1 VSGTTRRTHER
12 LRLLRSHRAMLRPG
26 PGVGPQT
33 GLSRRVPHTSR
44 VGTCELREKQINDRA
59 TLSETSFLVEGLQGR
74 LLRRRRGGRGRLT
87 RRGSGQFQSRVRPMH
102 TATGGSNRGL
112 RREEAASIPRDHGG
126 ENAGHVRRRPRRARL
141 FAWSGVRWRRSRPLD
156 AELPAQYG
164 FDCAPRPSRVNPGA
178 AARNAAPM
186 TSSPHPIPTG

>member
-87 RRGSGQFQSRVRPMH
+87 RRGSVQFQSRVRPMH
-102 TATGGSNRGL
+102 TATGVRTGVS
-112 RREEAASIPRDHGG
+112 A
-126 ENAGHVRRRPRRARL
+126 VRRR
-141 FAWSGVRWRRSRPLD
+141 
-156 AELPAQYG
+156 
-164 FDCAPRPSRVNPGA
+164 RPSLEIMAARTLVMCGVGRDGHDSLRGRAFVGA
-178 AARNAAPM
+178 AVDHSTRNCRRNTGLTARHGRRGSTLARRPG
-186 TSSPHPIPTG
+186 TRRR